1 MEEPHWN
8 NNRFVAR
15 FRSVSVSVERFPH
28 GTTENMEAFADLAK
42 VVEGLCYDGFISSPK
57 NGYQINLTFDDCL
70 IAQLRAN
77 SHECVSEPVLSAP
90 REVAHAVGRNAD
102 AFLRLAHGPMM
113 VIEVEKANE
122 EKILRD
128 IVKMLL
134 FLDAGQAE
142 LAALICPRNY
152 VHKGGVWRVFETA
165 TQVLRSFV
173 HVTQLPPSKA
183 KQIALIGCTQEV
195 FMRGGWTVWD
205 KDARS
210 EFLKLA
216 GPHFENL

>member
-1 MEEPHWN
+1 MEPHWSN
-8 NNRFVAR
+8 SRFVAR
-15 FRSVSVSVERFPH
+15 FRSVDACVERFPH
-28 GTTENMEAFADLAK
+28 GSTDNAEAFADVAR

-57 NGYQINLTFDDCL
+57 NSYQVNLTFDECL
-70 IAQLRAN
+70 VAQLRAN
-77 SHECVSEPVLSAP
+77 SRECVSEPVLSAP
-90 REVAHAVGRNAD
+90 REVAQAVGRNAD

-113 VIEVEKANE
+113 VIEIEKANE

-152 VHKGGVWRVFETA
+152 VHRGGVWRVFETA
-165 TQVLRSFV
+165 RQVLRSFV
-173 HVTQLPPSKA
+173 HVTGLPPSKA
-183 KQIALIGCTQEV
+183 TRIALIGCTQEV
-195 FMRGGWTVWD
+195 FMNGGWTDWD
-205 KDARS
+205 KEARS

-216 GPHFENL
+216 GPHFQNL